1 MTSATGFN
9 IQDFKSNIGK
19 SGVLQTNKFLVS
31 LSPPSGIIA
40 DPSLLQFR
48 ASDIRAPG
56 VSLESL
62 NVHRYGIGPVQKFPT
77 NINFTDISITF
88 VDDRNSSIWKSMNQW
103 TQKIFS
109 YGINAHVSILNPN
122 MVFGIQGNM
131 LDYKNNY
138 TTDIIISIFN
148 NEGSNIREDADS
160 QAVLE
165 IMLMEA
171 YPVSMH
177 DVPLS
182 WSDNNNLFKTTV
194 DFTFRSF
201 DTL

>member
-40 DPSLLQFR
+40 DLSLLQFR

-62 NVHRYGIGPVQKFPT
+62 NVHRYGIGPVLKFPT

-88 VDDRNSSIWKSMNQW
+88 IDDRNSSIWKSMNQW

-109 YGINAHVSILNPN
+109 YGRVEA
-122 MVFGIQGNM
+122 GIQDNM

-148 NEGSNIREDADS
+148 NEGSNVRENADT
-160 QAVLE
+160 QTALE
-165 IMLMEA
+165 IMLMDA

-201 DTL
+201 YPLPDIYP